1 MRKLQITQLAAMNMH
16 YSRYSIDA
24 FLDSA
29 ARLGFTQLEL
39 WGGAPHFF
47 YPTQCGPSAAALR
60 RMAADRGLTI
70 ACVTPEQC
78 IYPYNI
84 ASAQDDFRQASV
96 DYFCGWIRQT
106 AELEAPKM
114 LCGPGWGLLDQ
125 PVEQAWR
132 YAVDS
137 LEKMTREAQKRG
149 VTLAFEILLP
159 NESNLVND
167 LASTCRMMKE
177 IDDPH
182 LMCCIDTV
190 PVCRE
195 GKTLEDYF
203 AALGQRIVHIHL
215 NDGTPTGHLTWGDGN
230 QPLREHLDTL
240 ERWDYAGAITLELGA
255 GRYYQQPEEHL
266 ERGLRVLETAFGQKL
281 VPRPS
286 AKA

>member
-96 DYFCGWIRQT
+96 DYFCGWIRQA

-177 IDDPH
+177 IGRSAFDVLYRHRPR
-182 LMCCIDTV
+182 L
-190 PVCRE
+190 PGGE
-195 GKTLEDYF
+195 
-203 AALGQRIVHIHL
+203 
-215 NDGTPTGHLTWGDGN
+215 N
-230 QPLREHLDTL
+230 
-240 ERWDYAGAITLELGA
+240 AGGLFCGA
-255 GRYYQQPEEHL
+255 GP
-266 ERGLRVLETAFGQKL
+266 AD
-281 VPRPS
+281 RPHPPQ
-286 AKA
+286 

>member
-1 MRKLQITQLAAMNMH
+1 
-16 YSRYSIDA
+16 
-24 FLDSA
+24 
-29 ARLGFTQLEL
+29 
-39 WGGAPHFF
+39 
-47 YPTQCGPSAAALR
+47 
-60 RMAADRGLTI
+60 MAADRGLTI

-96 DYFCGWIRQT
+96 DYFCGWIRQA

-215 NDGTPTGHLTWGDGN
+215 NDGTPTGHLTWGDGD

-281 VPRPS
+281 GPCPS
-286 AKA
+286 SKA

>member
-1 MRKLQITQLAAMNMH
+1 M
-16 YSRYSIDA
+16 
-24 FLDSA
+24 
-29 ARLGFTQLEL
+29 
-39 WGGAPHFF
+39 
-47 YPTQCGPSAAALR
+47 
-60 RMAADRGLTI
+60 
-70 ACVTPEQC
+70 
-78 IYPYNI
+78 
-84 ASAQDDFRQASV
+84 
-96 DYFCGWIRQT
+96 
-106 AELEAPKM
+106 
-114 LCGPGWGLLDQ
+114 
-125 PVEQAWR
+125 EQAWR

-230 QPLREHLDTL
+230 QPLPGAFGHVGAVGLCRRHH
-240 ERWDYAGAITLELGA
+240 AGAGGRAVLPTARGTPGA
-255 GRYYQQPEEHL
+255 GAPGAGNGLWAEARPASIRKSI
-266 ERGLRVLETAFGQKL
+266 ERGVSDGIASLADFYWQLCA
-281 VPRPS
+281 S
-286 AKA
+286 AVQL

>member
-96 DYFCGWIRQT
+96 DYFCGWIRQA

-114 LCGPGWGLLDQ
+114 LCGPGI
-125 PVEQAWR
+125 
-132 YAVDS
+132 
-137 LEKMTREAQKRG
+137 T
-149 VTLAFEILLP
+149 
-159 NESNLVND
+159 
-167 LASTCRMMKE
+167 
-177 IDDPH
+177 
-182 LMCCIDTV
+182 
-190 PVCRE
+190 
-195 GKTLEDYF
+195 
-203 AALGQRIVHIHL
+203 
-215 NDGTPTGHLTWGDGN
+215 
-230 QPLREHLDTL
+230 
-240 ERWDYAGAITLELGA
+240 AI
-255 GRYYQQPEEHL
+255 
-266 ERGLRVLETAFGQKL
+266 
-281 VPRPS
+281 
-286 AKA
+286 